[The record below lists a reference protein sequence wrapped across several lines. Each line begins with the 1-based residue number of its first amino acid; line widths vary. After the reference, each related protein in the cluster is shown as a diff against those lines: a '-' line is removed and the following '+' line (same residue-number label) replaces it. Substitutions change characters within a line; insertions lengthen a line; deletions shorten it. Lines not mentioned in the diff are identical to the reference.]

1 MENEVLTDRINFLD
15 LKGQYDQIKD
25 EVHAAI
31 QNVIDQTAF
40 SGGPFSK
47 EFEDNFAAYCGVKYA
62 VAVNS
67 GTSAVHLAMI
77 AAGIGEGDEVIVP
90 ANTFIAT
97 AWGVSYVNATP
108 VFVDCDAETW
118 NIDPT
123 KIEES
128 ITSKTKA
135 IIGVH
140 LYGQPCDVD
149 AIKEIAERNDILMI
163 EDSAQAHGAR
173 YKETT
178 VGGLCEMGCFSFYP
192 GKNLGAY
199 GEGGAVT
206 MNSEKYCKHIQKLQN
221 HGSSERYYHE
231 EIGYNMRMDG
241 IQGAVLN
248 VKLKYIDGWNK
259 RRIEIAKMYRDGITN
274 PTIKLQH
281 QPAWA
286 ASVYHLFVITAENRA
301 QLLAYLNDN
310 NVYPGQ
316 HYPVPCHLQRAYKQ
330 LGYKT
335 GDFPN
340 AEYLSSH
347 CVSLP
352 IYAEL
357 ADDKVQRVIELLNDY
372 KHA

>member
-1 MENEVLTDRINFLD
+1 MAKEAPTDRINFLD
-15 LKGQYDQIKD
+15 LKEQYSQIKE
-25 EVHAAI
+25 EVHVAI
-31 QNVIDQTAF
+31 QNVIDKTAF
-40 SGGPFSK
+40 SGGIFTK
-47 EFEDNFAAYCGVKYA
+47 EFEENFASYCHVKYA
-62 VAVNS
+62 VGVNS

-118 NIDPT
+118 NIDP
-123 KIEES
+123 KLIEDK

-140 LYGQPCDVD
+140 LYGQPCDMD
-149 AIKEIAERNDILMI
+149 AVVEIAERNNILVI
-163 EDSAQAHGAR
+163 EDSAQAHGAK
-173 YKETT
+173 YKEQV

-199 GEGGAVT
+199 GEAGAVT
-206 MNSEKYCKHIQKLQN
+206 MNREEYYEHIKKLQN
-221 HGSSERYYHE
+221 HGSNERYCHE
-231 EIGYNMRMDG
+231 EIGFNMRMDG

-248 VKLKYIDGWNK
+248 VKLRYIDEWNK
-259 RRIEIAKMYRDGITN
+259 RRREIAKMYQDGISN

-281 QPAWA
+281 QPEWA
-286 ASVYHLFVITAENRA
+286 SSVYHLFVITTENREH
-301 QLLAYLNDN
+301 LLHYLNEN

-316 HYPVPCHLQRAYKQ
+316 HYPIPCHLQKAYAH
-330 LGYKT
+330 LGHKE

-340 AEYLSSH
+340 AEYLSSN
-347 CVSLP
+347 CLSLP

-357 ADDKVQRVIELLNDY
+357 SEDKVQRVIELLNDY
-372 KHA
+372 QHA